1 MCRKWL
7 ITSSNVAE
15 VQWAT
20 LFIRFTWVA
29 SISKLGSVRSAVK
42 EENIWCGTDFE
53 IFDLS
58 FEQFDVLTD
67 YLKDLNI

>member
-1 MCRKWL
+1 M
-7 ITSSNVAE
+7 SNFVY
-15 VQWAT
+15 T
-20 LFIRFTWVA
+20 LHMGGFHQQTWEC
-29 SISKLGSVRSAVK
+29 K
-42 EENIWCGTDFE
+42 ECSQKENIWCGTDFE